1 MFGGGH
7 AAKKAAGAD
16 KSLSSAA
23 EPGKAVKAEAAAGSH
38 QLRSGLTKA
47 HFELGQDG
55 KPKQVYPTTP
65 LSGGNVKLEPTALGL
80 VSPAA
85 AGAVKAPIAPSAPNK
100 SSVSASSLPTAGAGA
115 PKPGVAPV
123 ATPPGLA
130 AAAAGELVHAP
141 VIEPAVS
148 VVPGVVEPAPA
159 VVHAPVVH
167 APVEPVWDDDDMAE
181 SGLNPPLFTGT
192 GQQDAAAW
200 HQNLL
205 DFIDFK
211 SVAADKRLPLFKIRL
226 TGAASDWLVSLPDDQ
241 KDTFDHLTTAFLE
254 RYKPKEIEKYR
265 YAKELFS
272 QRQEAN
278 ETVDLFLTK
287 LRKKAE
293 IAGLDVKSQ
302 SFAALDGLR
311 PEIAAFVLE
320 HPPLE
325 DLDDVLKHARLAEIT
340 RGTTSRASDDT
351 VAQHLLCI
359 SGEMAQ
365 MNAKLSRMSGTAAP
379 AAAQGD
385 TVACN
390 AFSEQRQLQQPP
402 QGGGNPGSRQQTWG
416 NSGFRS
422 QARTD
427 RPQATMND
435 RGRGR
440 GAQRPQAAGDQA
452 ARQLCSRCGRS
463 VH

>member
-1 MFGGGH
+1 
-7 AAKKAAGAD
+7 
-16 KSLSSAA
+16 L
-23 EPGKAVKAEAAAGSH
+23 
-38 QLRSGLTKA
+38 
-47 HFELGQDG
+47 
-55 KPKQVYPTTP
+55 
-65 LSGGNVKLEPTALGL
+65 
-80 VSPAA
+80 PA
-85 AGAVKAPIAPSAPNK
+85 
-100 SSVSASSLPTAGAGA
+100 AGAGA
-115 PKPGVAPV
+115 PKPEVAPV
-123 ATPPGLA
+123 APPSPVLA
-130 AAAAGELVHAP
+130 AAAAVHAP
-141 VIEPAVS
+141 VVEPAVA

-167 APVEPVWDDDDMAE
+167 APVGPVWDDDDMAE

-211 SVAADKRLPLFKIRL
+211 SVPAEKRLPLFKIRL

-265 YAKELFS
+265 YAKELFG
-272 QRQEAN
+272 QKQEAN

-302 SFAALDGLR
+302 IFAALNGLR

-340 RGTTSRASDDT
+340 RGTTGRASDDT

-385 TVACN
+385 TGACN

-402 QGGGNPGSRQQTWG
+402 RSGGNPGSRQQTWG
-416 NSGFRS
+416 NSGFRG
-422 QARTD
+422 QGRTD
-427 RPQATMND
+427 RPQAAMND

-440 GAQRPQAAGDQA
+440 GAQQPQAAGDQA
-452 ARQLCSRCGRS
+452 ARQQCSRCGRTAHQNDLYCPMRDRQCFS
-463 VH
+463 CGKRGHAYRVCRSGRQPDNRQQY